1 MTPKF
6 ELGRYFCTMH
16 LPLQVSSSYVYSF
29 TSYCVEKQTNKHTH
43 KHTNEQTPLKT
54 SNTLRYAT
62 TLGNNQTKFVSAV
75 KAPASLNSA
84 LVSTQYMRCGD
95 GRDHGAGR
103 LTIVRRMYSFPT
115 AGGNSLTAEWL
126 NVELWLDSRESESS
140 SDDDIVD
147 CFTVHTHIHSPLSTN
162 ISPASMPHCS

>member
-126 NVELWLDSRESESS
+126 NVEL
-140 SDDDIVD
+140 
-147 CFTVHTHIHSPLSTN
+147 
-162 ISPASMPHCS
+162 